1 LGWTPS
7 LLAASPPTKI
17 RGKSVLATLSSFLH
31 HFFFFKGSATH
42 DFVMLSPPLGCV
54 SLFVLLWEKDFV
66 AVFVLIVFYCKTSCR
81 FWHIPSPLLL
91 DEMSCLR
98 CFILKDI

>member
-1 LGWTPS
+1 MI
-7 LLAASPPTKI
+7 LL
-17 RGKSVLATLSSFLH
+17 
-31 HFFFFKGSATH
+31 
-42 DFVMLSPPLGCV
+42 MLSPPFGRV

-66 AVFVLIVFYCKTSCR
+66 AVFVLIVFCCKTNCQ
-81 FWHIPSPLLL
+81 FWHTPSSLFL